1 MAILIPFCQ
10 SRAIGATP
18 HWSLRLEMALW
29 HIVGKVAGLP
39 VYQLLGGTIRDFV
52 PTKFSVF
59 GLAPERAAEIASW
72 AACQGFQ
79 AVKVKVGIE
88 AEADV
93 VG

>member
-1 MAILIPFCQ
+1 MANNPFTR
-10 SRAIGATP
+10 SG
-18 HWSLRLEMALW
+18 LEMALW
-29 HIVGKVAGLP
+29 DIVGKVAGLP

-88 AEADV
+88 PEADV
-93 VG
+93 AG